1 MNLAEYDQF
10 SQGEAATVGFLR
22 QVHAGHLCR
31 TVTVPRSAAI
41 VCEGAVPL
49 APG

>member
-22 QVHAGHLCR
+22 QVR
-31 TVTVPRSAAI
+31 
-41 VCEGAVPL
+41 
-49 APG
+49 APSYKLFRGRDR